1 MKVVKSY
8 FDEQGHLIIRPYRL
22 KDLAAIYDVS
32 TKTMKKWIDSLKVE
46 VKREKCQYYSIGQ
59 VGSIADQLGLPQ
71 KINIKKAA

>member
-32 TKTMKKWIDSLKVE
+32 TKTMKKWIDGLKVE

-59 VGSIADQLGLPQ
+59 VESVAQQLGFPQ